1 MVQFIAPVTSLYD
14 PISQKIHWVV
24 SDTLGYSPM
33 EQLTVNNV
41 WLLSKNKQCVYNI
54 WEEIGINILIVLHVF
69 P

>member
-14 PISQKIHWVV
+14 PISQGIHWVV
-24 SDTLGYSPM
+24 SDALGYSPM

-41 WLLSKNKQCVYNI
+41 WFSKNKQCVYNI
-54 WEEIGINILIVLHVF
+54 WEKMDINILIVLHVF